1 MRVRPPRTTALLA
14 SPIPLPQ
21 LCATR
26 TRSAQSTR
34 ATPTDHG
41 ATFRSDVATPLWR
54 LCFLTPCRDAS
65 HSSLT
70 SHSPRLLTAGPA
82 RRLRT
87 RPGSDRWTWST
98 PRARSGTRDPP
109 ADNSSPPCPAVH
121 AGRRASSGAPR
132 AAPAR
137 RWSSRPEYWAGPR
150 PPALPICPRPCA
162 RVRAHAGLRGRAR
175 RLGGGRDVTA
185 PGLAAV
191 AELAAALAPLE
202 EREREASGAG
212 ARPAP
217 QHPRSGPLPAPR
229 VPPSVARRPP
239 PSARDPGADLKSP
252 VRGRL
257 EAAANQRSALFPR
270 LLEAAAAPAAA
281 AAGGRRG
288 GGVGAARGEPRPG
301 RAAPAAAAAAAPSR
315 RPALRGLAPAAA
327 AGQLLPDSR
336 RRMRRSAGHWGRR
349 PTAAGTNR
357 WPGKGG
363 RAVEAR
369 GLRGRPEGLW
379 AGRRGQAGGG
389 RTA

>member
-1 MRVRPPRTTALLA
+1 M
-14 SPIPLPQ
+14 
-21 LCATR
+21 
-26 TRSAQSTR
+26 
-34 ATPTDHG
+34 
-41 ATFRSDVATPLWR
+41 
-54 LCFLTPCRDAS
+54 
-65 HSSLT
+65 
-70 SHSPRLLTAGPA
+70 
-82 RRLRT
+82 
-87 RPGSDRWTWST
+87 
-98 PRARSGTRDPP
+98 
-109 ADNSSPPCPAVH
+109 
-121 AGRRASSGAPR
+121 SSGAPR

-137 RWSSRPEYWAGPR
+137 RWSLRPERWAGPR

-191 AELAAALAPLE
+191 AELAAARAPLE

-217 QHPRSGPLPAPR
+217 STPALGTAACPAR
-229 VPPSVARRPP
+229 PVARRPP
-239 PSARDPGADLKSP
+239 LSARGPGADLKSP

-270 LLEAAAAPAAA
+270 LLGAAAAPAAA

-327 AGQLLPDSR
+327 AAAAGQPLPDSL

-363 RAVEAR
+363 RAIEAR
-369 GLRGRPEGLW
+369 GLWG
-379 AGRRGQAGGG
+379 AA
-389 RTA
+389 